1 MRLNA
6 SWTLIGLV
14 LALAPAAAC
23 TGGGNDGEEGTSTPA
38 TTSTGEGNAG
48 LLPPSDFTATP
59 AAFRVVLTWAPPAED
74 VDDYAL
80 YRDGVD
86 LASVPGSEA
95 RFIDEDVSPGET
107 YTYEI
112 ESRLGAETS
121 DRVAVDTDT
130 TVPPVKAARV
140 EGSFNVSTRVASQSG
155 YSDYQRSNFGWRFR
169 PRCPEGPCDVLWS
182 DLHLQRLRATLNR
195 SGARYRG
202 TFAGRF
208 LIECSGSPTT
218 SRVTLDLRVDAARAI
233 GTGWRAT
240 RLIGTLDHSESP
252 QLGCVAS
259 AAELQVRAQL
269 AQ

>member
-6 SWTLIGLV
+6 SWMLIVLA

-23 TGGGNDGEEGTSTPA
+23 TGGGDDGEEGTSTPPA
-38 TTSTGEGNAG
+38 TSTGSAG
-48 LLPPSDFTATP
+48 VLPPTNFAARP
-59 AAFRVVLTWAPPAED
+59 AASRVVLTWARPAGD

-80 YRDGVD
+80 YRDGVA

-95 RFIDEDVSPGET
+95 RFTDEDVSPGEA

-112 ESRLGAETS
+112 EARLGDETS
-121 DRVAVDTDT
+121 GRVAVDTET
-130 TVPPVKAARV
+130 TLPPVEAARV

-155 YSDYQRSNFGWRFR
+155 YSDYRRSNFGWRFR
-169 PRCPEGPCDVLWS
+169 PRCREGPCDVLWA
-182 DLHLQRLRATLNR
+182 DLHLRRLRATLNR

-202 TFAGRF
+202 TYTGRF
-208 LIECSGSPTT
+208 LIECGGSAST

-233 GTGWRAT
+233 GADWRAT
-240 RLIGTLDHSESP
+240 RLSGTLDHSESP

-259 AAELQVRAQL
+259 AAELEIRARLVQ
-269 AQ
+269 